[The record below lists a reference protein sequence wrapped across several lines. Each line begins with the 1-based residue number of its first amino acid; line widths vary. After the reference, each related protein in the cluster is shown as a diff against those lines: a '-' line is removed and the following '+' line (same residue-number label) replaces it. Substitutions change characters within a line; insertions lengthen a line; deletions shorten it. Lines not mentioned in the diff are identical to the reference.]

1 MRGSSIIF
9 FMAASRVAYKAL
21 TEPSAPVNE
30 GSFAAL
36 KTIIP
41 EGNVMMAQYPAPM
54 GGWSLIVPTVVDT
67 IFKALAGLARF
78 FCYAGLTDNPWR
90 AYAFVDDAWPIALSV
105 AGRRLRR
112 AGDVHLADGLYKPW
126 CA

>member
-1 MRGSSIIF
+1 MTRMICSPHHLNNSAFGCFLLHPKGCILN
-9 FMAASRVAYKAL
+9 AV
-21 TEPSAPVNE
+21 PSE
-30 GSFAAL
+30 
-36 KTIIP
+36 
-41 EGNVMMAQYPAPM
+41 MM
-54 GGWSLIVPTVVDT
+54 L

-112 AGDVHLADGLYKPW
+112 AGNVHLADGLYKPW